1 MVWRRSVWTSR
12 CGESQ
17 YSKYVRDDKHD
28 LLRILCA
35 YATLV
40 VVLLS
45 TEPDPATRYFSLRE
59 RQARA
64 LAARLLLPTL
74 HEIVRGAEPEPLQQV
89 ESLLAALALQGPNG
103 RALAISMLHHLVEH
117 QGAMAAGPLSR
128 ARGQRPQ
135 TRVATPGPSCD
146 HPALAGRG
154 GGSRAGSRDLTLRV
168 PL

>member
-1 MVWRRSVWTSR
+1 MSR
-12 CGESQ
+12 ALMGLGAGGE
-17 YSKYVRDDKHD
+17 
-28 LLRILCA
+28 C
-35 YATLV
+35 ATLV

-128 ARGQRPQ
+128 ARAIR
-135 TRVATPGPSCD
+135 
-146 HPALAGRG
+146 
-154 GGSRAGSRDLTLRV
+154 TLS
-168 PL
+168 LIHI